1 MGISAK
7 DVKDLREKSGAGMMD
22 CKKALTETNGDF
34 EAAVT
39 WLREKGMASAEKRAG
54 KTASEGAV
62 ASYIHMGG
70 KVGVMVEINCE
81 TDFVAKGEQFQNLAK
96 DICLQICS
104 AGARWVRREDV
115 PAEIVEAEKQV
126 YIAQMKD
133 TGKPDNIL
141 AKIAEGKVSKFYEDN
156 CLLEQGF
163 VKEPKTKIEDLLKTL
178 SGTVGEKI
186 EIRRFERYVL
196 GEGIEKEV
204 MDFADEVAQA
214 VQSSKGN

>member
-1 MGISAK
+1 MSISAK

-22 CKKALTETNGDF
+22 CKKALTEMNGDV
-34 EAAVT
+34 EAATV

-54 KTASEGAV
+54 KVASEGAV

-70 KVGVMVEINCE
+70 KMGVLVEINCE
-81 TDFVAKGEQFQNLAK
+81 TDFVSKGEQFQNMAK

-104 AGARWVRREDV
+104 AAPRWIRREEV
-115 PAEIVEAEKQV
+115 PADVIESEKQV
-126 YIAQMKD
+126 YIAQMQD
-133 TGKPDNIL
+133 SGKPDNIL
-141 AKIAEGKVSKFYEDN
+141 AKIAEGKIGKFFEEN

-163 VKEPKTKIEDLLKTL
+163 VKEPKLKIEDMLKSL
-178 SGTVGEKI
+178 SGAVGEKI

-204 MDFADEVAQA
+204 IDFADEVAQA
-214 VQSSKGN
+214 VKDSEGN